1 MAITSSLGWLSSQK
15 ARRQQPFPSAIL
27 IVFVNWIVL
36 FFHLNL
42 RYLFSNQI
50 TLDSSWKNWV
60 GFRWAS
66 HFHAIA
72 FLINIKNYYCWR
84 KWFYFLAPLTLFR
97 FFMNNTI
104 VDGNDIAFSLSWFTI
119 KIVLKQ
125 YSFPSAMQLLWFNW
139 KVLFFYSNLRYLL
152 SKQMTLGSS

>member
-1 MAITSSLGWLSSQK
+1 MIWSTGMAITSSLGWLSSQK

-27 IVFVNWIVL
+27 IVFVNWILL

-72 FLINIKNYYCWR
+72 FLINIKTTVIDWNGCYLFAWLTLFRFFYEHHCGWR
-84 KWFYFLAPLTLFR
+84 KWFYFFTQLCATQNSFKSKKSFSSAKLILLF
-97 FFMNNTI
+97 N
-104 VDGNDIAFSLSWFTI
+104 
-119 KIVLKQ
+119 
-125 YSFPSAMQLLWFNW
+125 
-139 KVLFFYSNLRYLL
+139 
-152 SKQMTLGSS
+152 

>member
-27 IVFVNWIVL
+27 IVFVNWILL

-72 FLINIKNYYCWR
+72 FLINIKNYCCWR
-84 KWFYFLAPLTLFR
+84 KWLLSLRLVDFISFFLWTSLWLTEMVFSLKL
-97 FFMNNTI
+97 NVTL
-104 VDGNDIAFSLSWFTI
+104 VDGNGFTFSLRCVPHKSR
-119 KIVLKQ
+119 
-125 YSFPSAMQLLWFNW
+125 S
-139 KVLFFYSNLRYLL
+139 KVNSIFVC
-152 SKQMTLGSS
+152 